1 MPDEQAAGAA
11 AEEEE
16 EDRDCPVCLEDTRY
30 LPGLPV
36 TIPCCRKVYC
46 RPCIIALVGA
56 HKGSAPV
63 GADGVAKSMAHTL
76 ICPTCRAE
84 HHVPG
89 GRGEQWACKLALD
102 SDPSKWGGTDARSA
116 LLAERDVYVDPTLC
130 AALSREEL
138 IAVCAV
144 ARGVHHDTAR
154 AELGHLDRP
163 RLVAE
168 AALRLGS
175 SSAEGLRVS
184 ELSVRAARS
193 VLTLRDIPFGDC
205 LEKAE
210 LTTRVEQCHRGACS
224 RLPIKLLKHML
235 EKEGLGDEI
244 FEDKENLARRIMA
257 VRSLRRQHQA
267 WHMDRATPPAPPAP
281 LSPPAPPAPPA
292 PPYTRA
298 AQPTPAPSTRR
309 VSGAAGAQRAPP
321 PATPSPAAFSPAAST
336 TLRFSRPGGRSRA
349 DREEGGGCQCVIS

>member
-1 MPDEQAAGAA
+1 MASLRLGKVANKLSAVGPDTMLDD
-11 AEEEE
+11 E
-16 EDRDCPVCLEDTRY
+16 EDACPVCLEDMRF

-46 RPCIIALVGA
+46 RPCIVALVGA
-56 HKGSAPV
+56 QKGNPPV

-76 ICPTCRAE
+76 VCPTCRAE

-116 LLAERDVYVDPTLC
+116 LLSEREADVDPTLC

-138 IAVCAV
+138 VAVCA
-144 ARGVHHDTAR
+144 AANGVHHDTAR
-154 AELGHLDRP
+154 LELSSFDRP
-163 RLVAE
+163 RLVLE
-168 AALRLGS
+168 AARRLGS
-175 SSAEGLRVS
+175 SSAERLRVS

-193 VLTLRDIPFGDC
+193 VLTMRDVPFNDC
-205 LEKAE
+205 LEKVE

-224 RLPIKLLKHML
+224 KLPIKLLKHML
-235 EKEGLGDEI
+235 EAEGLGDEI

-267 WHMDRATPPAPPAP
+267 WHMERAAVAQPAVQPAAVPPASQPQPTTSTRAGSTTGTPARSAP
-281 LSPPAPPAPPA
+281 LPADPSPP
-292 PPYTRA
+292 
-298 AQPTPAPSTRR
+298 PS
-309 VSGAAGAQRAPP
+309 
-321 PATPSPAAFSPAAST
+321 AS
-336 TLRFSRPGGRSRA
+336 LRSNRPGRRWRPNPQS
-349 DREEGGGCQCVIS
+349 ESCQCVVS

>member
-116 LLAERDVYVDPTLC
+116 LLAG
-130 AALSREEL
+130 
-138 IAVCAV
+138 
-144 ARGVHHDTAR
+144 RGRT
-154 AELGHLDRP
+154 P
-163 RLVAE
+163 R
-168 AALRLGS
+168 
-175 SSAEGLRVS
+175 
-184 ELSVRAARS
+184 SVRKPSRHGLDDDVAA
-193 VLTLRDIPFGDC
+193 
-205 LEKAE
+205 
-210 LTTRVEQCHRGACS
+210 
-224 RLPIKLLKHML
+224 
-235 EKEGLGDEI
+235 
-244 FEDKENLARRIMA
+244 
-257 VRSLRRQHQA
+257 
-267 WHMDRATPPAPPAP
+267 APD
-281 LSPPAPPAPPA
+281 
-292 PPYTRA
+292 
-298 AQPTPAPSTRR
+298 
-309 VSGAAGAQRAPP
+309 AAGGAMPHR
-321 PATPSPAAFSPAAST
+321 
-336 TLRFSRPGGRSRA
+336 R
-349 DREEGGGCQCVIS
+349 